1 MIKKLLFILV
11 ILAIAVSVSAAT
23 LKWDAPV
30 GTVNGYIVN
39 YGTVEGEY
47 PYTFNV
53 GNVTTLENM
62 EAVLHLHPGVPYFL
76 GMSAYNDSDESNL
89 SNIITYTR
97 PAYVLPDDNLPS
109 IVIEIPEPPDQLILN
124 FTH

>member
-1 MIKKLLFILV
+1 MKRSLIVLFILV
-11 ILAIAVSVSAAT
+11 MASVVGAAT
-23 LKWDAPV
+23 LKWDASV
-30 GTVNGYIVN
+30 GTVEGYIVN

>member
-1 MIKKLLFILV
+1 MKRSLIVLFILV
-11 ILAIAVSVSAAT
+11 MASVVGAAT
-23 LKWDAPV
+23 LKWDASV
-30 GTVNGYIVN
+30 GTVEGYIVN

-47 PYTFNV
+47 PHTFNV
-53 GNVTTLENM
+53 GNVTELENM
-62 EAVLHLHPGVPYFL
+62 EAVLHLHPGVGYFL
-76 GMSAYNDSDESNL
+76 GMSAYNDSGESGL

-97 PAYVLPDDNLPS
+97 PAYVPPEDNLPS